1 MEERT
6 ATRTRPYV
14 GVRFECCRL
23 YSRIYRE
30 ADVLV
35 YRGRC
40 PKCYRE
46 VLVRVDPYNGK
57 PSKFLIAY

>member
-1 MEERT
+1 MGEQTT
-6 ATRTRPYV
+6 AKVRPYV

-30 ADVLV
+30 PEVLE

-46 VLVRVDPYNGK
+46 ISVRVDPYNGK